1 MTITRAPELP
11 VQELERVT
19 IRFAGDS
26 GDGMQLTGTQF
37 TRTAAVFG
45 NDISTLP
52 DFPAEIRA
60 PAGSLPGVSGFQ
72 ISFSSSDIHTPGDQ
86 PDVLVAMNPAALKT
100 NLGDLPPGG
109 ALIVNTDAF
118 SQANL
123 NKAAYASN
131 PLTDGSLKPYTT
143 FEIPISTLNER
154 SLDGLEM
161 TSKQKDLT
169 KNFFALGIM
178 FWLYERSMTPTI
190 DWIDSKFG
198 ARPVVAEANKRALK
212 AGYAFGETTEIFHT
226 HYRVRPAHLD
236 PGTYRNITG
245 NEAAALGF
253 LAASQLSGRPLFYG
267 SYPITPASDILHQ
280 LSGYKAFGVKT
291 FQAEDE
297 IAAIGAAIGAS
308 YGGALGLTA
317 SSGPGIALKTEAMGL
332 ALMVELP
339 LVVIDVQRAGPSTGM
354 PTKNEQADLL
364 QVMFGRN
371 SDSPIPIV
379 APATPGECFDFAIEA
394 FATGP
399 QVHDA
404 RRLPVRCVP
413 RDRLRAMAHPDRG
426 GPAEHRGRQ
435 RRARRRAVSPVR
447 ARPGDA
453 RPAVGRARHGRTG
466 APHRWAR
473 EGGRHGQ
480 RQLRPGQPPPDAAAP
495 GGQGRGDRHGHPA
508 AGRLRAGDG
517 RAAHPRLG
525 LHVRGD
531 PIRRR
536 ATARGRPFRGP
547 RPPASP
553 EPVPGQHRASP
564 AQLPPGAHPRDQPG
578 PAPDAGPRAL
588 PDRCRRLRPGARQ
601 AVPHRRDH
609 RRGGPDPR
617 GGHALTT
624 DTAAPVPSQPPL
636 SPENERII
644 QLTRKDFVSDQEV
657 RWCPGCGDYSILAQT
672 QKVMPD
678 FGYPRENIVFISGIG
693 CSGRLP
699 YYMNT
704 FGFHTIHGR
713 APTLAT
719 GLKAARPDLMV
730 WVITGDGDALS
741 IGGNHVIHSMRR
753 NVDINMIMFNNRIY
767 GLTKGQAI
775 AHLGVRQAHEVDAD
789 GLRGHADHPADDRP
803 RGGGVVRGP
812 LRGHPHRASPGH
824 AGASGPA
831 QGLVLRGGP
840 PELQH
845 LQRRRVAGLHGS
857 RRARRSDARARSTA
871 SR

>member
-394 FATGP
+394 FRLALKYMTPVAYLSDAFLATGSEP
-399 QVHDA
+399 WRIPTVADLPSIAVDNAVRGDGPFRPYERNSETLA
-404 RRLPVRCVP
+404 RPWAVP
-413 RDRLRAMAHPDRG
+413 GTAGLEHRIGGLEKADVTGNVSYDPDNHHRMQLLRAAKVAGIATDIPPLDVFGPDTGELLILGWGSTYGAIRSAVERLHADGRSVAHAHLRHLNPF
-426 GPAEHRGRQ
+426 PANTEEVLRSY
-435 RRARRRAVSPVR
+435 RRVLIPEINLGQLLMLVR
-447 ARPGDA
+447 ARYLID
-453 RPAVGRARHGRTG
+453 AVGY
-466 APHRWAR
+466 
-473 EGGRHGQ
+473 
-480 RQLRPGQPPPDAAAP
+480 
-495 GGQGRGDRHGHPA
+495 DR
-508 AGRLRAGDG
+508 
-517 RAAHPRLG
+517 
-525 LHVRGD
+525 VRGK
-531 PIRRR
+531 
-536 ATARGRPFRGP
+536 PFRI
-547 RPPASP
+547 A
-553 EPVPGQHRASP
+553 EIVAE
-564 AQLPPGAHPRDQPG
+564 A
-578 PAPDAGPRAL
+578 
-588 PDRCRRLRPGARQ
+588 
-601 AVPHRRDH
+601 
-609 RRGGPDPR
+609 
-617 GGHALTT
+617 
-624 DTAAPVPSQPPL
+624 
-636 SPENERII
+636 ERI
-644 QLTRKDFVSDQEV
+644 
-657 RWCPGCGDYSILAQT
+657 LA
-672 QKVMPD
+672 
-678 FGYPRENIVFISGIG
+678 E
-693 CSGRLP
+693 
-699 YYMNT
+699 
-704 FGFHTIHGR
+704 
-713 APTLAT
+713 AT
-719 GLKAARPDLMV
+719 P
-730 WVITGDGDALS
+730 
-741 IGGNHVIHSMRR
+741 
-753 NVDINMIMFNNRIY
+753 
-767 GLTKGQAI
+767 
-775 AHLGVRQAHEVDAD
+775 
-789 GLRGHADHPADDRP
+789 
-803 RGGGVVRGP
+803 
-812 LRGHPHRASPGH
+812 
-824 AGASGPA
+824 
-831 QGLVLRGGP
+831 
-840 PELQH
+840 
-845 LQRRRVAGLHGS
+845 
-857 RRARRSDARARSTA
+857 
-871 SR
+871 